1 MHEQKNRINLKIRV
15 IAASASVPALPLNAE
30 KFMKRKICVSAFLIL
45 MAVCLFSGAMLLRD
59 SRRKIREREA
69 NRLLAEKV
77 RQAGE
82 QKEEELQTKPSDKK
96 ENGES
101 LAQEEIF
108 ILPEYRELWEQNQ
121 DLSGW
126 LTIEDLGIDYPVM
139 STPDDPEYYL
149 RRGFDKKE
157 AVSGSLFTGE
167 GCFAGGGNTI
177 IYGHHM
183 KDGTMFG
190 NLDRYSQ
197 ESYAREHSVIRFDTL
212 TEKGEYQVI
221 GAFYSR
227 IYSLKEKDAF
237 RYYWYID
244 LRKKESFEEYTDRV
258 KASSLYD
265 LGVDAAFG
273 DELLTLSTC
282 SYHEKEGRFVV
293 VAKKTG

>member
-1 MHEQKNRINLKIRV
+1 
-15 IAASASVPALPLNAE
+15 
-30 KFMKRKICVSAFLIL
+30 MKRGIHALLFFIFAGIL
-45 MAVCLFSGAMLLRD
+45 LLSGMMLLRGGAQ
-59 SRRKIREREA
+59 RNREREA
-69 NRLLAEKV
+69 NLLLAEKV

-82 QKEEELQTKPSDKK
+82 RQEQDLCAASPGKEEENTEPSA
-96 ENGES
+96 ES
-101 LAQEEIF
+101 ETPV
-108 ILPEYRELWEQNQ
+108 LPEYRELWEKNN
-121 DLSGW
+121 DLAGW
-126 LTIEDLGIDYPVM
+126 LTIEDLEIDYPVM
-139 STPDDPEYYL
+139 YTPDEPEYYL
-149 RRGFDKKE
+149 HRGFDRKE
-157 AVSGSLFTGE
+157 ADSGSLFIGE
-167 GCFAGGGNTI
+167 GWNPEGGNTI
-177 IYGHHM
+177 IYGHNM
-183 KDGTMFG
+183 KGGTMFG

-197 ESYAREHSVIRFDTL
+197 ESYAREHPVIRFDTL

-244 LRKKESFEEYTDRV
+244 LREKESFEEYISRV

-265 LGVDAAFG
+265 LGADAAFG